1 MPNPKPV
8 PLPSGN
14 LATQHIDKS
23 GPGTILA
30 DFEVLLDFVAAGVRS
45 TGKHHLVLSAHQR
58 FVLIVAGHS
67 DRDSG
72 RSGQIQWAP
81 DA

>member
-45 TGKHHLVLSAHQR
+45 TGKHHLLAMDQLR
-58 FVLIVAGHS
+58 GWM
-67 DRDSG
+67 RG
-72 RSGQIQWAP
+72 
-81 DA
+81 